1 MKGLLLKDF
10 YVAVKHCRAYVLMTL
25 LFLAISFTDSENMFF
40 VFYPCML
47 CGMIPVTLLSYDE
60 RSHWLQYCG
69 TLPYTKA
76 QIVSAK
82 FLIGLMTQL
91 AVLVLTGVVQALRMI
106 RDGGFSLAEFAPMMV
121 LVLLMSVLATSISMP
136 FMFRFGVEKGR
147 VAYYVMVGAV
157 CAGGAL
163 GSVLLQE
170 AAHTSV
176 SMQVLLPVLCL
187 VSVGLYA
194 LSWYLS
200 IVFYQKREVV

>member
-10 YVAVKHCRAYVLMTL
+10 YVAVKHCRAYVLMAL

-176 SMQVLLPVLCL
+176 SMPVLLPVLCL